1 MKVFRKDR
9 FMVNVI
15 ANNGIELENE
25 SLICQYL
32 KDHNNDSLSGMITVL
47 NHEILHNK
55 YQR

>member
-1 MKVFRKDR
+1 
-9 FMVNVI
+9 MVTVI

>member
-1 MKVFRKDR
+1 
-9 FMVNVI
+9 MVNVI
-15 ANNGIELENE
+15 ANNGIELQNE

-32 KDHNNDSLSGMITVL
+32 KDRNNDSLSGMVTVL